1 MKDYHFERDD
11 HEFDQTIRLDDINE
25 ELKKLEKEKEQ
36 VEDDLGDK
44 DAFLDAFE
52 SEKFD
57 MKPVG
62 SEPEIAKST
71 DGKVPPNDGDEPFL
85 NKKTVAI
92 VTAVAV
98 VVAIACFALVR
109 GMFPSGNKDKA
120 LAQNEMP
127 MLIQGVLDGGEL
139 IVYDIKQDVNK
150 SIAITEETVLTNEQ
164 GQISPEMQFNAGD
177 LVLIGLD
184 KDGKNIINISLG
196 GEIHTIEE
204 TGLTAD
210 TAAKQLVAEGK
221 KYSYREQTMFLYNQE
236 EVNPK
241 ELEACDV
248 LVLKSYDNIVW
259 SVDVAEYHGY
269 ISVENKDNIV
279 NGKFKLDEEE
289 EVALVEVERIPV
301 KEGTHTIT
309 VSGDN
314 IEKRTDSVFVETG
327 EVYVYDL
334 SKAQEK
340 VGVLIINANVTDYK
354 LYINGTLVDSTV
366 PSVLPLGEY
375 DVVIL
380 KNGYTEWS
388 QHIKLDSD
396 TLSIDA
402 ELQKDIQFGTVVIS
416 SNVDGAQLYID
427 GKEMGVSPLEMSL
440 PYGSYNLEVYK
451 SGYEPFSTTVW
462 VNSSSTHVKVELERE

>member
-25 ELKKLEKEKEQ
+25 EMKKFEKEKEK

-57 MKPVG
+57 RPPVENEPSIPASMKGNSSPAG
-62 SEPEIAKST
+62 
-71 DGKVPPNDGDEPFL
+71 GDEPFF

-92 VTAVAV
+92 VAAAAV

-109 GMFPSGNKDKA
+109 GMFPSGNKDKV
-120 LAQNEMP
+120 LAQNQMP
-127 MLIQGVLDGGEL
+127 VLIQGVLVGGEL

-164 GQISPEMQFNAGD
+164 GQMQFNIGD
-177 LVLIGLD
+177 LVLVGLD
-184 KDGKNIINISLG
+184 KDGKSVLSMSLG
-196 GEIHTIEE
+196 GEIETIEE

-210 TAAKQLVAEGK
+210 TTAKQLVGESK
-221 KYSYREQTMFLYNQE
+221 KYSYGEQTMFLYNQE
-236 EVNPK
+236 EINPK

-248 LVLKSYDNIVW
+248 LVLKSYENMVW

-289 EVALVEVERIPV
+289 EVSLAEVERIPV
-301 KEGTHTIT
+301 KEGTHTVM

-314 IEKRTDSVFVETG
+314 IEKRADSVFVETG

-388 QHIKLDSD
+388 QHVKLDSD
-396 TLSIDA
+396 TVSVDA
-402 ELQKDIQFGTVVIS
+402 NLQKDIQFGTVVIS
-416 SNVDGAQLYID
+416 TNVDGAHLYID
-427 GKEMGVSPLEMSL
+427 GKEMGTAPLELNL
-440 PYGSYNLEVYK
+440 PYGSYTLEVERN
-451 SGYEPFSTTVW
+451 GYQSHYTTIN
-462 VNSSSTHVKVELERE
+462 VNSSTVYTSVELAKD